1 MILTP
6 GGRAVL
12 AVGAISFVAGV
23 DPFRTQLNGLFVM
36 ATALLLVSLLGVLR
50 RPRLTGEWTL
60 PPRAGAGLPIPV
72 TVTVGG
78 KGIDLD
84 ATLAK
89 IPRGLT
95 ASSSTRVG
103 VLDDRAVLK
112 LELMAHKRG
121 AYTVGPAYA
130 GTTWPFGLLRWGRK
144 VGARKT
150 LLVTPKVHHMYS
162 LQLNPGLRYQP
173 GGVPLASQT
182 GESLEFMGVREYRQG
197 DSPRKIHWKLWARR
211 GQPVVR
217 EYGQEY
223 FSRVGLILDTYL
235 PKKHF
240 EEAVET
246 AASVAGFLAR
256 QEAIVDFFA
265 AGPTVYFLS
274 VGRHLGTLQSILDV
288 LACVTPCKEA
298 PYGKVE
304 AQIAGLLPNL
314 SALVLVTF
322 APNPERREFWN
333 RLQAFGTP
341 LRILAVG
348 SGSEP
353 EATWLDPRHFPTC
366 LEHL

>member
-1 MILTP
+1 MILTN
-6 GGRAVL
+6 GGKAVL
-12 AVGAISFVAGV
+12 AAGAVSFVAGI
-23 DPFRTQLNGLFVM
+23 DPFRTQLNGLFVL
-36 ATALLLVSLLGVLR
+36 ATALVLVSFLGLVR
-50 RPRLTGEWTL
+50 RPGLKGEWTL
-60 PPRAGAGLPIPV
+60 PPRGAAGLPVPV
-72 TVTVGG
+72 TVQTRG
-78 KGIDLD
+78 KGVDLD

-89 IPRGLT
+89 VPRGLT
-95 ASSSTRVG
+95 LGASTEISPGTFH
-103 VLDDRAVLK
+103 
-112 LELMAHKRG
+112 LELTPSKRG
-121 AYTVGPAYA
+121 AFTLGPAYV
-130 GTTWPFGLLRWGRK
+130 GTVWPFGLFRWGRK

-150 LLVTPKVHHMYS
+150 LLVTPKVHHIYS
-162 LQLNPGLRYQP
+162 LQLSPGLRYQP

-223 FSRVGLILDTYL
+223 FSRVGLILDTYR
-235 PKKHF
+235 PQHF

-304 AQIAGLLPNL
+304 AQISGLLPNL
-314 SALVLVTF
+314 SALVLITF
-322 APNPERREFWN
+322 APNKERQEFID

-341 LRILAVG
+341 LRILTIG
-348 SGSEP
+348 KDG
-353 EATWLDPRHFPTC
+353 LDPRHFPTC